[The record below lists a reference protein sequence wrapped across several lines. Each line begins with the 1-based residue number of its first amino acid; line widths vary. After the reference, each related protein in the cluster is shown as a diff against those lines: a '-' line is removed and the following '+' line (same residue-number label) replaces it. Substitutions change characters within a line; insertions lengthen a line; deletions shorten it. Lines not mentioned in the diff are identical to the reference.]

1 MTKAATNNT
10 FETAFRARTRE
21 SLRLI
26 LPLIGGLHA
35 LVAAAAW
42 FALPYEQAIG
52 LVASAALV
60 TIAAASATALLI
72 RGDHTYVSA
81 DGLAA
86 CVLLLALCNAFI
98 HLASAW
104 SPLAVAAAAILVA
117 VIGQS
122 FSGGRTF
129 TIVAAAMHAWC
140 ILLAAADNWS
150 LQWVQFETALLAGTL
165 TAWSCYHARR
175 TAAVQLF
182 ESEQRLAERAQRD
195 PLTSLPIRAAVI
207 DRLGES
213 FARYRRNSAH
223 AFGLCVMNLDGFRKV
238 NEQYGHTT
246 GDLLLQTV
254 AERLRAACRR
264 SDVVARL
271 GGDEFVILLDETPT
285 REHADAGADRLAG
298 LCCAP
303 VELDGVTLEFS
314 ATYGVVWADSRFE
327 SEEAMLSAAH
337 KEMEAAKARY
347 HAIAR
352 AVDAQRHVQGGR
364 ESVAALP
371 SMA

>member
-1 MTKAATNNT
+1 MTKAATHNP
-10 FETAFRARTRE
+10 FETAFQKRTRE

-35 LVAAAAW
+35 LVAATVW
-42 FALPYEQAIG
+42 FVAPYEQAIG
-52 LVASAALV
+52 LSASAALITV
-60 TIAAASATALLI
+60 AAASATALLI
-72 RGDHTYVSA
+72 RGEHTYIRA

-86 CVLLLALCNAFI
+86 CVLLLALCNSFV

-104 SPLAVAAAAILVA
+104 SPLAVAAAALLVA

-122 FSGGRTF
+122 FSGRGAF
-129 TIVAAAMHAWC
+129 AIVAAAMHAWC

-165 TAWSCYHARR
+165 TAWSCYHSRR
-175 TAAVQLF
+175 TAAIQLF
-182 ESEQRLAERAQRD
+182 ESEQQLAERAQRD
-195 PLTSLPIRAAVI
+195 ALTNLPIRTAII
-207 DRLGES
+207 DRLGEC
-213 FARYRRNSAH
+213 FARYGRNSAR
-223 AFGLCVMNLDGFRKV
+223 AFGLCVMNLDGFRKI

-246 GDLLLQTV
+246 GDLLLQTF
-254 AERLRAACRR
+254 AERLRVACRR
-264 SDVVARL
+264 SDMVARL

-285 REHADAGADRLAG
+285 CEHADAGADRLAG

-314 ATYGVVWADSRFE
+314 ATYGVVWAGSRFE

-337 KEMEAAKARY
+337 KEMETAKVRY

-352 AVDAQRHVQGGR
+352 ALEAQRNVQGQ
-364 ESVAALP
+364 ENVAALP